1 MIEIGRLN
9 KLKVLKHVD
18 FGVFLDGEVDGEI
31 LLPLRYMPENC
42 EVGDTVEVFVMF
54 DSEDR
59 LMATTETP
67 KAMVGD
73 FALLKVV
80 AVESVGAFLDW
91 GLAKDL
97 FLPYAEQIHTPRV
110 GQDIIVYIYT
120 DKSDRISAS
129 MRLDRYVEKTA
140 TDYKEG
146 QPVQLLIAGK
156 TDLGYKALVD
166 NKYWGVIY
174 ENEVF
179 QPLKYG
185 QRTQGFIK
193 KLRPDGKIDLILQK
207 TDKVGHEA
215 AEDIA
220 PLIMDMLQKKG
231 GYLAINDKTPA
242 DTIYNLF
249 GVSKKKYKIALGGL
263 YKKRLITVDDDGIRL
278 ANKNS

>member
-18 FGVFLDGEVDGEI
+18 FGVFLDGEDDGEI

-42 EVGDTVEVFVMF
+42 DVGDTVEVFVMF

-73 FALLKVV
+73 FAFLKVV

-215 AEDIA
+215 AEDIG

-242 DTIYNLF
+242 ETIYNLF

>member
-18 FGVFLDGEVDGEI
+18 FGVFLDGEDDGEI

-42 EVGDTVEVFVMF
+42 DVGDTVEVFVMF

-110 GQDIIVYIYT
+110 GQDIIVYVYT

-215 AEDIA
+215 ADDIA